1 MQRTV
6 VAQFLL
12 LLALLFVATPGAWAQ
27 SSATVQ
33 RVDVTLHEDG
43 WHLDADIEFQLNP
56 QLREAVERGLPLH
69 FSAQV
74 EITRPRWWWF
84 DHQVVKAERL
94 WSISYNALLRQWRV
108 STGGLALP
116 VSSLDDALALVRHIG
131 GWVIAP
137 PDAFRPGE
145 DYEGKLRLRLD
156 VSQLS
161 RPLQVD
167 ALNSSAWEL
176 ATPWTPFTIHVP
188 AQDGK
193 PSGSVSAVTT
203 SPATAPFVEQGETQ

>member
-6 VAQFLL
+6 VAQILL
-12 LLALLFVATPGAWAQ
+12 LLALMLVAAPGAWAQ
-27 SSATVQ
+27 SSANVQ
-33 RVDVTLHEDG
+33 RVDITLHEDG
-43 WHLDADIEFQLNP
+43 WRLDADVEFQLNP

-84 DHQVVKAERL
+84 DHEVVKAERL

-116 VSSLDDALALVRHIG
+116 VASLDDALALVRNIG

-167 ALNSSAWEL
+167 ALNSSAWAL

-188 AQDGK
+188 DERGQ
-193 PSGSVSAVTT
+193 SGSASTVTT
-203 SPATAPFVEQGETQ
+203 SPVAMPFAEQGEMQ

>member
-6 VAQFLL
+6 VAQILL
-12 LLALLFVATPGAWAQ
+12 LLALMLVAAPGAWAQ
-27 SSATVQ
+27 SSANVQ
-33 RVDVTLHEDG
+33 RVDITLHEDG
-43 WHLDADIEFQLNP
+43 WRLDADIEFQLNP

-74 EITRPRWWWF
+74 EISRPRWWWF
-84 DHQVVKAERL
+84 DDEVVKAERL

-116 VSSLDDALALVRHIG
+116 VTSLDDALALVRHIG

-137 PDAFRPGE
+137 PDAFRPGV

-167 ALNSSAWEL
+167 ALNSSAWAL

-188 AQDGK
+188 EERGQ
-193 PSGSVSAVTT
+193 SGSASTVTT
-203 SPATAPFVEQGETQ
+203 SPVAMPFAEQGEMQ

>member
-1 MQRTV
+1 QRTV
-6 VAQFLL
+6 VAQLL
-12 LLALLFVATPGAWAQ
+12 ILLALLLVAPSGAWAQ
-27 SSATVQ
+27 SSANVQ

-43 WHLDADIEFQLNP
+43 WRLDADIEFQLNP

-84 DHQVVKAERL
+84 DHEVLKAERL

-131 GWVIAP
+131 GWVIAQ

-145 DYEGKLRLRLD
+145 TYEGKLRLRLD

-167 ALNSSAWEL
+167 ALNSSAWAL

-188 AQDGK
+188 PQD
-193 PSGSVSAVTT
+193 SNGSKAISSVTT
-203 SPATAPFVEQGETQ
+203 SPEAS

>member
-6 VAQFLL
+6 VAQILL
-12 LLALLFVATPGAWAQ
+12 LLALMLVAAPGAWAQ
-27 SSATVQ
+27 SSANVQ
-33 RVDVTLHEDG
+33 RVDITLHEDG
-43 WHLDADIEFQLNP
+43 WRLDADIEFQLNT

-74 EITRPRWWWF
+74 EISRPRWWWF
-84 DHQVVKAERL
+84 DDEVVKAERL

-116 VSSLDDALALVRHIG
+116 VTSLDDALALVRHIG

-137 PDAFRPGE
+137 PDAFRPGV

-167 ALNSSAWEL
+167 ALNSSAWAL
-176 ATPWTPFTIHVP
+176 ATPWTPFTVHVP
-188 AQDGK
+188 EERGQ
-193 PSGSVSAVTT
+193 SGSASTVTT
-203 SPATAPFVEQGETQ
+203 SPVAMPFAEQGEMQ

>member
-12 LLALLFVATPGAWAQ
+12 LLVLMFVAMPGAWAQ
-27 SSATVQ
+27 SSANVQ

-43 WHLDADIEFQLNP
+43 WRLDADIEFQLNP

-84 DHQVVKAERL
+84 DHEVVKAERL

-116 VSSLDDALALVRHIG
+116 VTSLDDALALVRHIG
-131 GWVIAP
+131 SWVIAP

-145 DYEGKLRLRLD
+145 DYEGKLRLHLD

-167 ALNSSAWEL
+167 ALNSSAWAL

-188 AQDGK
+188 AEGGNESE
-193 PSGSVSAVTT
+193 PASAVTT
-203 SPATAPFVEQGETQ
+203 SPAMVPFAEPGETQ

>member
-6 VAQFLL
+6 VARLLLMLTLL
-12 LLALLFVATPGAWAQ
+12 LLAAPIVRAQ
-27 SSATVQ
+27 SPATVQ
-33 RVDVTLHEDG
+33 SIEVTLHDDG
-43 WHLDADIEFQLNP
+43 WRLDANIDFELNP

-69 FSAQV
+69 FSA
-74 EITRPRWWWF
+74 EADITRPRWWWF
-84 DHQVVKAERL
+84 DKDVVKAERL

-137 PDAFRPGE
+137 PDAFQPGE
-145 DYEGKLRLRLD
+145 HYEGRMRLRLD

-167 ALNSSAWEL
+167 ALNSSDWVL
-176 ATPWTPFTIHVP
+176 ATPWTRFTLDVPMIEPTPPAP
-188 AQDGK
+188 AQ
-193 PSGSVSAVTT
+193 
-203 SPATAPFVEQGETQ
+203 PAATGGQQ